1 MKQSDF
7 GVVAV
12 LYAIIFGFLSMTLQ
26 LPEEAQTYP
35 LTLLVALLFLNT
47 LYLLQ
52 ALLKYKAEKKVHM
65 DLKRSFAEF
74 MPLQFV
80 FIAVSAALYI
90 VCIEV
95 LGYFAA
101 SILYLLVALLFL
113 RVRVSYIVICMAA
126 LMTTIY
132 FVFAMFLNVPLPVGM
147 LFE

>member
-1 MKQSDF
+1 
-7 GVVAV
+7 
-12 LYAIIFGFLSMTLQ
+12 
-26 LPEEAQTYP
+26 
-35 LTLLVALLFLNT
+35 
-47 LYLLQ
+47 
-52 ALLKYKAEKKVHM
+52 M
-65 DLKRSFAEF
+65 DLKRIFAEF